1 MVTSTT
7 SPPASSQPPE
17 MSQTPSRQPKRR
29 PVPSTPLDKKSMEYV
44 VRSGIAGGVAGC
56 AAKTLIAPL
65 DRIKILFQTSN
76 PHYKR
81 YSGSMVGLVRA
92 MQHIWLVDGVR
103 GFFQGHSATLIR
115 IFPYSAVKFIAYEQI
130 RNILIPTKTY
140 ETHVRRFASG
150 SLAGLCSV
158 FVTYPLDVIRV
169 RLAYTTDQ
177 ENVRLTDI
185 IKEMYREAP
194 SKTLVER
201 SFIPN
206 WFAHWCNFYRGYTPT
221 VLGMIPYAGVS
232 FFAHDLVH
240 DILCHPAFAK
250 YSVLPLSE
258 DAKRQMKEKN
268 QRVPLKTWAELVS
281 GGLAGMLS
289 QTASYPFE
297 IIRRRLQVSAV
308 SFKFN
313 EEHKF
318 IGIGEMAK
326 VIYKERGWR
335 GFFVGLS
342 IGYIKVA
349 PMVACSFFV
358 YERMKYY
365 MGI

>member
-1 MVTSTT
+1 M
-7 SPPASSQPPE
+7 
-17 MSQTPSRQPKRR
+17 
-29 PVPSTPLDKKSMEYV
+29 
-44 VRSGIAGGVAGC
+44 
-56 AAKTLIAPL
+56 
-65 DRIKILFQTSN
+65 
-76 PHYKR
+76 
-81 YSGSMVGLVRA
+81 
-92 MQHIWLVDGVR
+92 
-103 GFFQGHSATLIR
+103 
-115 IFPYSAVKFIAYEQI
+115 
-130 RNILIPTKTY
+130 
-140 ETHVRRFASG
+140 
-150 SLAGLCSV
+150 
-158 FVTYPLDVIRV
+158 FVTYPLICGTCTT
-169 RLAYTTDQ
+169 AYATDQ
-177 ENVRLTDI
+177 ENVRLTYI
-185 IKEMYREAP
+185 VKEMYREAP
-194 SKTLVER
+194 SKTLAESAFV
-201 SFIPN
+201 PN

-240 DILCHPAFAK
+240 DILTHPAFAK

-258 DAKRQMKEKN
+258 DATRQMREKN

-308 SFKFN
+308 AFKFN

-326 VIYKERGWR
+326 VIYRERGWR

-349 PMVACSFFV
+349 PMVAL
-358 YERMKYY
+358 
-365 MGI
+365 